1 MPARPFLPA
10 AALALFLPAAAA
22 AAEVRLAYPVIGRL
36 MAEQVFTQEGRKYVA
51 GAREKRCDFAY
62 LETPAAGEWNGQLI
76 VKARFSGRKGLDVL
90 GRCVGL
96 GDAFDLTVA
105 ATPLVKRGKLVL
117 SEVHIDTGGKDS
129 FYIRRVRK
137 ALAES
142 LEKEFS
148 LDIAARA
155 RELLEDLSPATHYR
169 RELTTFE
176 LRQVKVTKES
186 IVLDVDFA
194 LTVR

>member
-1 MPARPFLPA
+1 MAPRTLLPA
-10 AALALFLPAAAA
+10 ALAVALSLQ
-22 AAEVRLAYPVIGRL
+22 AAEVRLTFPAVGRL
-36 MAEQVFTQEGRKYVA
+36 MADQVFTQEGRKYVS
-51 GAREKRCDFAY
+51 GAKEKRCDNAY
-62 LETPAAGEWNGQLI
+62 LERPAAGEWNGQLI
-76 VKARFSGRKGLDVL
+76 IKARFSGRKGLDVL

-117 SEVHIDTGGKDS
+117 SDVRVDSGGKDS

-137 ALAES
+137 ALSES

-148 LDIAARA
+148 LDVAGRA
-155 RELLEDLSPATHYR
+155 RELLEDRDPKSGFRRQLSG
-169 RELTTFE
+169 FE
-176 LRQVKVTKES
+176 FRQVKVTREA

-194 LTVR
+194 LTVD

>member
-1 MPARPFLPA
+1 MAARPSILA
-10 AALALFLPAAAA
+10 ATLALLLPAAAA
-22 AAEVRLAYPVIGRL
+22 AVEVRLTYPAIGRL
-36 MAEQVFTQEGRKYVA
+36 MAEQVFTQEGRKYVS

-76 VKARFSGRKGLDVL
+76 VKARFSGRKGLDLL

-117 SEVHIDTGGKDS
+117 SDVRVDTGGKDS
-129 FYIRRVRK
+129 FYTRRVRK

-142 LEKEFS
+142 LEKDFS

-155 RELLEDLSPATHYR
+155 RELLEDISPTTRYR

-176 LRQVKVTKES
+176 FRQVKVTPEA